1 MLYYS
6 VIFFLIIFSLFS
18 LILPKPTIAEAIATV
33 GIFNNRFIV
42 WGNFRTNLFHNKWY
56 SNFNFIFFL
65 VFFIAV
71 IDSIIFM
78 MYIVSLFPKFFHAT
92 CKHIFIYLRLAL
104 YIFMTVLYLRYIWL
118 YSILVKLS
126 GDVEENPGPKPKSC
140 QSFWIYHWKVN
151 SVYTIILV
159 KFPF

>member
-1 MLYYS
+1 M
-6 VIFFLIIFSLFS
+6 
-18 LILPKPTIAEAIATV
+18 

-42 WGNFRTNLFHNKWY
+42 CGNFCTNLFHNKSY
-56 SNFNFIFFL
+56 SNFNFIFFG

-71 IDSIIFM
+71 IDFIIFM
-78 MYIVSLFPKFFHAT
+78 MYVVSLFPKFFHAN

-126 GDVEENPGPKPKSC
+126 GDVEENPGPKPKPC
-140 QSFWIYHWKVN
+140 QSFSTCHWNVN
-151 SVYTIILV
+151 SVSSHNFSKVSLLRAYISIY
-159 KFPF
+159 KFDVICIFETFLNSDTAMTT